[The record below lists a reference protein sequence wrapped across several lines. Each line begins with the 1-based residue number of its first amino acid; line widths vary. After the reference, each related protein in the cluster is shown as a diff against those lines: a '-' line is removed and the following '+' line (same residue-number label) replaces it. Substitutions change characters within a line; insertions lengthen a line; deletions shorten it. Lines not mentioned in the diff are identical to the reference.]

1 MESGRERFKLF
12 LNQSP
17 LFRPVFIPFIRGLL
31 SRIEDR
37 PMETLTADPA
47 LWANSL
53 EKATRL
59 FGFDG
64 VVAGLDASLAARAC
78 GCRMEWREDRP
89 VVLPLQ
95 GSPDETPDQSRPMQL
110 GLEVTKRLFQ
120 ICQKD
125 MACISA
131 LTGPYTLAEQLFG
144 KAPSQKHMDGIK
156 PLLVRMTKAY
166 CETRPDVLMFMEG
179 EALTLTGI
187 GVQHRRIYNTLKNIA
202 NYYNIPVGLYLQDYR
217 SDSIHSVSSL
227 NMDMYIAGPCAD
239 QHPLMPSTVWDL
251 GRGTLGLG
259 IGLPLDDLETAKEI
273 LCQGAALY
281 RDKPGHGVFFTSMGP
296 VTRENNLETIHALV
310 NEISN
315 LILKG
320 DIL

>member
-12 LNQSP
+12 LNQAP

-53 EKATRL
+53 EKTSRL

-64 VVAGLDASLAARAC
+64 VVAGLDTSLAARAC

-95 GSPDETPDQSRPMQL
+95 GSPDETPDQSLPMQL

-144 KAPSQKHMDGIK
+144 KAPGQNHMDEIK
-156 PLLVRMTKAY
+156 PLIVRITKAY

-187 GVQHRRIYNTLKNIA
+187 DVQHRRIYNTLKNIA

-217 SDSIHSVSSL
+217 SESIRTVSGL

-239 QHPLMPSTVWDL
+239 RHPIMPSTVWDL

-259 IGLPLDDLETAKEI
+259 IGLPLDDLETAREI
-273 LCQGAALY
+273 LYQGMALY
-281 RDKPGHGVFFTSMGP
+281 RNRPGHGVFFTSLGSAN
-296 VTRENNLETIHALV
+296 RENNLETLHALV

-315 LILKG
+315 LTLKG